1 MQALLSPGLPGAA
14 ANTNAQEDQEQLLVR
29 VNETKSVGFQELY
42 AHETVSEQ
50 KNVSQQLLVDDK
62 HPEC

>member
-1 MQALLSPGLPGAA
+1 MQALLSLGLPGAA

-29 VNETKSVGFQELY
+29 VNETKSVGLQELY

-50 KNVSQQLLVDDK
+50 KDVNQQLLGDDK
-62 HPEC
+62 HPAG